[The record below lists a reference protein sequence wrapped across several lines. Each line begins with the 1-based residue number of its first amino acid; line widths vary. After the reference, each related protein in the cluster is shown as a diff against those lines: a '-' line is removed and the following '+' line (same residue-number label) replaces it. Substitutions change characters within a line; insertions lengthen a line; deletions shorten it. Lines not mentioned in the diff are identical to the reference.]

1 MGGSRDKGRGE
12 NVHRAG
18 ELDSAPCR
26 RVEDEGC
33 REGRHRGR
41 RWVTRV

>member
-18 ELDSAPCR
+18 ELDSASCR
-26 RVEDEGC
+26 WVEGEGC
-33 REGRHRGR
+33 LEGQHRDR
-41 RWVTRV
+41 RWVMRV